1 MVEFKQSPLLK
12 KTGKLVVVYTDG
24 ACSSNGKKEAK
35 GGVGVYFG
43 DDDPRNYSGPL
54 EGKEQTNNRAEI
66 MAAIIAL
73 QRVHIEDDVEII
85 TDSNYLK
92 KAVTEWMDAWEK
104 KGWKR
109 SNKKPVKNLDL
120 FMILNSYIQKKR
132 ENNSKVKWTWIK
144 GHSDSIGNQKADKL
158 ARLGINKGNEKVSND
173 TDIPKVEQNKINSF
187 ENNIKK
193 SE

>member
-1 MVEFKQSPLLK
+1 MDKIKQSPFVK

-24 ACSSNGKKEAK
+24 ACSSNGKKGAK

-43 DDDPRNYSGPL
+43 ENDPRNYSGPL
-54 EGKEQTNNRAEI
+54 EGEEQTNNRAEI

-73 QRVHIEDDVEII
+73 QRVHIEDDVEIV

-92 KAVTEWMDAWEK
+92 KAVTEWMDSWEK

-120 FMILNSYIQKKR
+120 FMLLNSYIQKKR
-132 ENNSKVKWTWIK
+132 ENNAKVKWTWTK
-144 GHSDSIGNQKADKL
+144 GHSDNIGNQKADKL
-158 ARLGINKGNEKVSND
+158 ARLGIEKGNRSKEKNSIED
-173 TDIPKVEQNKINSF
+173 TLPKVEKSDTCKTQ
-187 ENNIKK
+187 K